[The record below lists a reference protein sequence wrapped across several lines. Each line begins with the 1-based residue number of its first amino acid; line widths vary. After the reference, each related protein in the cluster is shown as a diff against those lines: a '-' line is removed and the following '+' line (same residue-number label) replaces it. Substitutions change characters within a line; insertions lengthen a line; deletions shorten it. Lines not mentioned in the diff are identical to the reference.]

1 MFFYGFYDKLLKI
14 TDLGDF
20 DLKTFSKD
28 IIKLGLKVLLIL
40 SISAV
45 AIVFK
50 DELTNIDVRALVA
63 SAPSPVIAYLTVL
76 GVYFLKGI
84 VFIIPASLI
93 YVSVGMAFSP
103 AVAVTVNLL
112 GIAVEVTVSYIIGK
126 FLGGDY
132 VCKLL
137 NKNSGGK
144 KLLELKDK
152 NKQSSI
158 FIVRLLPVFPIDFS
172 SLFFGSI
179 GFSFLKYLAV
189 SIIGI
194 APRVILF
201 TVLGD
206 TIYDYFPMKLI
217 LKIIIFSLPFVALG
231 TVVKW
236 IVSQKNRKT

>member
-1 MFFYGFYDKLLKI
+1 M
-14 TDLGDF
+14 
-20 DLKTFSKD
+20 KTFSKD

-158 FIVRLLPVFPIDFS
+158 FIVRLLPVFPID
-172 SLFFGSI
+172 
-179 GFSFLKYLAV
+179 
-189 SIIGI
+189 
-194 APRVILF
+194 
-201 TVLGD
+201 
-206 TIYDYFPMKLI
+206 
-217 LKIIIFSLPFVALG
+217 
-231 TVVKW
+231 
-236 IVSQKNRKT
+236 